1 MLKIKIY
8 IVFALLHTMSCT
20 NVVTQDLDNIEF
32 SPGPTWAPV
41 SAEEIKE
48 TLTRT
53 KIIPDA
59 LDKAPDYNANILWY
73 DLPMGF
79 GRTLVPYEVIYFP
92 SWFQWP
98 HDKEK
103 LYTFVMTDL
112 DYPTK
117 KTPNG
122 REFLIWLIGNIPGNE
137 GLAGKKCVEYVGWQ
151 EAFKQDP
158 DFHRYIVTV
167 FEQPQKLP
175 IDFNSIK
182 YLKSESAIQ
191 NRTKFSTRKF
201 ATTFKLGDPI
211 AVDFAFV
218 NVSGPTE

>member
-1 MLKIKIY
+1 MIDTVLQSCFSLKLSTKMLKIKIY

-103 LYTFVMTDL
+103 LYTFVMTD
-112 DYPTK
+112 
-117 KTPNG
+117 
-122 REFLIWLIGNIPGNE
+122 
-137 GLAGKKCVEYVGWQ
+137 
-151 EAFKQDP
+151 
-158 DFHRYIVTV
+158 FHRYVVTV
-167 FEQPQKLP
+167 FEQP
-175 IDFNSIK
+175 
-182 YLKSESAIQ
+182 
-191 NRTKFSTRKF
+191 
-201 ATTFKLGDPI
+201 
-211 AVDFAFV
+211 
-218 NVSGPTE
+218 